1 MVLRVRALV
10 DMEVAARA
18 EGTRALGF
26 CPRWNPYCAS
36 VLLASHLRREVPV
49 GGSCA
54 DLAFPTFAPD
64 GTRSLS
70 PSKPSQRSCEGEAD
84 PRIRKRR
91 APSRP
96 LPPRA
101 DRISDRGQP
110 PVQPRGAANRS
121 NAPHCPQPSGPAP
134 SVDRTVFSGVEAKA
148 ESFDADVAARG
159 RPGTDVKDQHGETNA
174 LLDVAWP
181 RSDRGLF
188 WCDAARS
195 APHTVAPEAQ
205 LYIDVLAP
213 KQLEKRVG
221 RSKRDGMPVS
231 CLGYSSS
238 RRSRGLLT
246 ASGSSPGNASLAP
259 R

>member
-1 MVLRVRALV
+1 MCSTTVLLLACLSADLARMTRWSLERARSCSALAYGSRSTAVATASAPSYTTSGDATCRVGLFDLR
-10 DMEVAARA
+10 
-18 EGTRALGF
+18 
-26 CPRWNPYCAS
+26 PRWNSIA
-36 VLLASHLRREVPV
+36 V
-49 GGSCA
+49 
-54 DLAFPTFAPD
+54 
-64 GTRSLS
+64 
-70 PSKPSQRSCEGEAD
+70 
-84 PRIRKRR
+84 
-91 APSRP
+91 
-96 LPPRA
+96 
-101 DRISDRGQP
+101 
-110 PVQPRGAANRS
+110 
-121 NAPHCPQPSGPAP
+121 
-134 SVDRTVFSGVEAKA
+134 GVEAKA